1 MARMIRK
8 QIYIDEEQEKIL
20 KNKSKRL
27 HKTEA
32 ELVREG
38 INFILKGQRIYKDV
52 TAWEREKRFIQSLIQ
67 KGPAKGRR
75 RWTREDI
82 YDRKV
87 SNRY

>member
-8 QIYIDEEQEKIL
+8 QIYIDEEQGKIL

-38 INFILKGQRIYKDV
+38 INFILKRHRIYKDV

-82 YDRKV
+82 YDRKIL
-87 SNRY
+87 NRY

>member
-1 MARMIRK
+1 MMYNYTLYKEAITMSRMIRK

-52 TAWEREKRFIQSLIQ
+52 TAWEREKRFIQSLIHN
-67 KGPAKGRR
+67 KYI
-75 RWTREDI
+75 TL
-82 YDRKV
+82 
-87 SNRY
+87 